1 MCKNKSINALVLPDT
16 FCWSWP
22 TARPQWNCQHIS
34 VHKGT
39 KACRMRT
46 TCWDPLIFFLFT
58 RWKSAGLKASLGGI
72 FLTDFSMVGL
82 NVIPEFLHSPDSWQ
96 ETLLGIKSW
105 TQDKREKEGV
115 AERNHDVPVP
125 ALATPVALLKGLR
138 ITCGSNNAAGELL
151 GVKLPVVG
159 MDEDRCFKPKLQH
172 VEGGKAPNQ
181 MPRGKLDSSS
191 LERLKTWPDTAWSNY
206 LYLWSWPGCVQG
218 LGADDPLISLPTG
231 AILSFCE
238 LMLATFILPCTQVL

>member
-138 ITCGSNNAAGELL
+138 VTCGSNTQQESCLEWSYQSWGWVRTDALN
-151 GVKLPVVG
+151 PSCS
-159 MDEDRCFKPKLQH
+159 MW
-172 VEGGKAPNQ
+172 
-181 MPRGKLDSSS
+181 RG
-191 LERLKTWPDTAWSNY
+191 
-206 LYLWSWPGCVQG
+206 
-218 LGADDPLISLPTG
+218 
-231 AILSFCE
+231 
-238 LMLATFILPCTQVL
+238 